1 MGFVSDVAAVFAVCG
16 FAWLGLESCCC
27 LRLSEAVF
35 QGQISRLRFSLL
47 EAIFSCLFLLNGF
60 CKRRFGSFCGCGFAG
75 LGLESCCCLRFSE
88 AVFQGQISRL
98 RFSLLEAIFSW
109 FCVTWARI
117 LLLFEAFGS
126 GLPRSDFET
135 KVFFAG
141 GIRFLSLSF
150 EWFCKRRFG
159 TFGGCGFA
167 WLGFESCCCLRL
179 SEAVFQGQ
187 ISRLRFSLL
196 ESIFSCLF
204 LLSGFCKQRCGSFCG
219 CGFAW
224 LGLESCCCL
233 RLSEAVFQGQISRL
247 RFPLLEA
254 IFSCLFLLS
263 GFCMRRFGSFCGCG
277 FAWLG
282 LESCCCLRL
291 SEAVFQGQISRL
303 RFSLLESIFSC
314 LFLLSG
320 FCKRRCGSFCGCGF
334 AWLGLESCCCLRLSE
349 AVFQGQISRLR
360 FSLLEAIFSC
370 LFLLSGF
377 CKRRFGSFCGCGFAG
392 LGLESCCCL
401 RLSEAVFQGQI
412 SRLVF
417 FFWVG
422 FVSDVSAVL
431 AVAVLRDLGS
441 NPAAVW
447 GFRKRSS
454 KVRFRD

>member
-1 MGFVSDVAAVFAVCG
+1 M
-16 FAWLGLESCCC
+16 
-27 LRLSEAVF
+27 
-35 QGQISRLRFSLL
+35 
-47 EAIFSCLFLLNGF
+47 
-60 CKRRFGSFCGCGFAG
+60 
-75 LGLESCCCLRFSE
+75 
-88 AVFQGQISRL
+88 
-98 RFSLLEAIFSW
+98 
-109 FCVTWARI
+109 TWARI

-135 KVFFAG
+135 
-141 GIRFLSLSF
+141 
-150 EWFCKRRFG
+150 
-159 TFGGCGFA
+159 
-167 WLGFESCCCLRL
+167 
-179 SEAVFQGQ
+179 
-187 ISRLRFSLL
+187 
-196 ESIFSCLF
+196 CLF
-204 LLSGFCKQRCGSFCG
+204 LLSGFCKRRCGSFCG

-247 RFPLLEA
+247 RFSSLEA
-254 IFSCLFLLS
+254 IFSCLFLHKIRDDIQSLEALLEALFSWFCVTWARILLLFEAFGSGLPRSDFETKVFSLLEVFVSYLFLLS
-263 GFCMRRFGSFCGCG
+263 GFCKRRFGTFGGCG
-277 FAWLG
+277 FAWLGLESCWLG

-349 AVFQGQISRLR
+349 AVFQGQISRL
-360 FSLLEAIFSC
+360 
-370 LFLLSGF
+370 
-377 CKRRFGSFCGCGFAG
+377 
-392 LGLESCCCL
+392 
-401 RLSEAVFQGQI
+401 
-412 SRLVF
+412 VF

-422 FVSDVSAVL
+422 FVSDVAAVF

>member
-1 MGFVSDVAAVFAVCG
+1 MGFVCDVAAVFAVCG

-35 QGQISRLRFSLL
+35 QGQISRRRFSLL

-75 LGLESCCCLRFSE
+75 LGLESCCCLRLSE

-141 GIRFLSLSF
+141 GIRFLSLS
-150 EWFCKRRFG
+150 
-159 TFGGCGFA
+159 
-167 WLGFESCCCLRL
+167 
-179 SEAVFQGQ
+179 
-187 ISRLRFSLL
+187 
-196 ESIFSCLF
+196 LF
-204 LLSGFCKQRCGSFCG
+204 LLSGFCKRRFGSFCG

-247 RFPLLEA
+247 RFSLLEV
-254 IFSCLFLLS
+254 FVSYLFLLS
-263 GFCMRRFGSFCGCG
+263 GFCKRRFGTFGGCG
-277 FAWLG
+277 FAWLGLESCWLG

-334 AWLGLESCCCLRLSE
+334 AWLGLGSCCCLRLSE

-360 FSLLEAIFSC
+360 FSLLE
-370 LFLLSGF
+370 
-377 CKRRFGSFCGCGFAG
+377 
-392 LGLESCCCL
+392 
-401 RLSEAVFQGQI
+401 V
-412 SRLVF
+412 
-417 FFWVG
+417 
-422 FVSDVSAVL
+422 FVSYLSLSFEWVL
-431 AVAVLRDLGS
+431 
-441 NPAAVW
+441 
-447 GFRKRSS
+447 
-454 KVRFRD
+454 

>member
-1 MGFVSDVAAVFAVCG
+1 MGFVSDVAAVFAVAVLRDLGSNPAAVWGFRKRSSKVRSLLEAIFSCLFLLSGFCKRRCGSFCGCGFAWLGFESCCCLRLSEAVFQGQISRLRFSLLEAIFSCLFVFWVFFWVGFVCDVAAVFAVCG

-47 EAIFSCLFLLNGF
+47 EAIFSCLFLLSGF
-60 CKRRFGSFCGCGFAG
+60 CKRRCGSFFGCGFAW
-75 LGLESCCCLRFSE
+75 LGLESCCCLRLSE
-88 AVFQGQISRL
+88 AVFQGQISRR
-98 RFSLLEAIFSW
+98 RFSWLEAIFSW

-167 WLGFESCCCLRL
+167 WLG
-179 SEAVFQGQ
+179 
-187 ISRLRFSLL
+187 
-196 ESIFSCLF
+196 
-204 LLSGFCKQRCGSFCG
+204 
-219 CGFAW
+219 
-224 LGLESCCCL
+224 LESC
-233 RLSEAVFQGQISRL
+233 
-247 RFPLLEA
+247 
-254 IFSCLFLLS
+254 
-263 GFCMRRFGSFCGCG
+263 
-277 FAWLG
+277 WLG

-360 FSLLEAIFSC
+360 FPLLEAIFSC
-370 LFLLSGF
+370 LFL
-377 CKRRFGSFCGCGFAG
+377 C
-392 LGLESCCCL
+392 
-401 RLSEAVFQGQI
+401 
-412 SRLVF
+412 

-422 FVSDVSAVL
+422 FICDVSAVF

-441 NPAAVW
+441 NPPAVW

>member
-1 MGFVSDVAAVFAVCG
+1 MEVFVSYLFLLSGFCKRRFGTFGGCG
-16 FAWLGLESCCC
+16 FAWLGLESCWLGLESCCC

-75 LGLESCCCLRFSE
+75 LGLESCCCLRLSE

-141 GIRFLSLSF
+141 GIRFLSYLFLLSG
-150 EWFCKRRFG
+150 FCKRRFG

-167 WLGFESCCCLRL
+167 WLG
-179 SEAVFQGQ
+179 
-187 ISRLRFSLL
+187 
-196 ESIFSCLF
+196 
-204 LLSGFCKQRCGSFCG
+204 
-219 CGFAW
+219 
-224 LGLESCCCL
+224 LESC
-233 RLSEAVFQGQISRL
+233 
-247 RFPLLEA
+247 
-254 IFSCLFLLS
+254 
-263 GFCMRRFGSFCGCG
+263 
-277 FAWLG
+277 
-282 LESCCCLRL
+282 
-291 SEAVFQGQISRL
+291 
-303 RFSLLESIFSC
+303 
-314 LFLLSG
+314 
-320 FCKRRCGSFCGCGF
+320 
-334 AWLGLESCCCLRLSE
+334 WLGLESCCCLRLSE

-370 LFLLSGF
+370 LF
-377 CKRRFGSFCGCGFAG
+377 
-392 LGLESCCCL
+392 
-401 RLSEAVFQGQI
+401 
-412 SRLVF
+412 

-422 FVSDVSAVL
+422 FVSDVSAVF

-454 KVRFRD
+454 KVRFWD